1 MINVPVPIYLFVHCY
16 FFLNIFFLNFYLKAV
31 TLVSAVQER
40 PDSMSSED

>member
-1 MINVPVPIYLFVHCY
+1 MCLYLFIYSFVV
-16 FFLNIFFLNFYLKAV
+16 FFEYIFSKFYLKAV